1 MHNHFG
7 YTLSMKNTKQQPKRE
22 VVLTCRVEGKEVSL
36 EELAR
41 ELVRCGGI
49 VRRGGRK
56 DGH

>member
-1 MHNHFG
+1 LW
-7 YTLSMKNTKQQPKRE
+7 YTLLVKNTKPQPRRE